1 MHISSCQFPFFKTNV
16 RIISTKKLVLISP
29 PEIAA
34 ALNNYYQNLLH
45 PQKIYELRYAYFI
58 SIIMKKSRVDAAAAI
73 KSKAVSPKPNPRWG
87 REEETEIFAKKVKLF
102 RQGKISDDDFRRF
115 RLQHGAYGSRLRMD
129 YSMVRIKV
137 PGGEIT
143 PEQVEKI
150 ASLSEAFSIGSAHV
164 STRQNIQLHWVQL
177 EDVSE
182 VMRGLVEVGL
192 TTREAC
198 GNTVRNVMCSHFAGV
213 CPSEAFDATPYAKAI
228 ARFLLRNPMCQNL
241 PRKFKINFSCCDSHG
256 LVRIADIGLV
266 PAVKQVPSSSPSSSS
281 SSNTSSSSSSNTSSS
296 SPSSNQKTTT
306 EENERSDTI
315 RGFKIYLGGGLGAA
329 SFIGH
334 LLEDFTPE
342 EKLLATCMA
351 TIRLFDRHGN
361 RENMARN
368 RMRYLVHEMGWEK
381 FQRMA
386 LKERSIVEM
395 TTSYSTE
402 QLFDVKSHED
412 TGLVLQQQRP
422 RQQQQQQ
429 QQQPNASGSR
439 MMAAT
444 TTTTN
449 TRPTKLPMLNGNI
462 TKDSPG
468 FERWLHTNAVPQK
481 QEGYFT
487 VFITLGAGDITAS
500 QLRVLASAIRDYSAE
515 GVARN
520 TPQQNFALR
529 YVRETDLPNLY
540 ERLTLAGLSNP
551 GALTIASAVGCSG
564 TTSCNLA
571 ITNSHRLAKEV
582 QRKFLELG
590 LDTDDYLRDATIK
603 ISGCPNSCGQHEIAT
618 IGFFGGATRM
628 NNTMTPTYTMLFGGS
643 AGEAGELGRAIMRVP
658 AKRVID
664 TTLKIIELYKNER
677 GGQVEVATAAA
688 SPSSGLS
695 DGDKDDND
703 DSEDKNYH
711 HYETLHQWIIRLVNG
726 QGSGS
731 IKNIEDMKAALTE
744 VTQLPSP
751 EQNSDAY
758 QDYGSDS
765 RFTAKTARG
774 ECAA

>member
-1 MHISSCQFPFFKTNV
+1 
-16 RIISTKKLVLISP
+16 
-29 PEIAA
+29 
-34 ALNNYYQNLLH
+34 
-45 PQKIYELRYAYFI
+45 
-58 SIIMKKSRVDAAAAI
+58 MKKSRVSASAVR
-73 KSKAVSPKPNPRWG
+73 SKPVSPKPNPRWG
-87 REEETEIFAKKVKLF
+87 REEETEIFAKNVKLF

-137 PGGEIT
+137 PSGEIT
-143 PEQVEKI
+143 PEQLEEI

-198 GNTVRNVMCSHFAGV
+198 GNSVRNVMCSHFAGV
-213 CPSEAFDATPYAKAI
+213 CPSEAFDATPYSKAI

-266 PAVKQVPSSSPSSSS
+266 PTVKKVSSSSPSPSSSS
-281 SSNTSSSSSSNTSSS
+281 SSSSST
-296 SPSSNQKTTT
+296 QTT
-306 EENERSDTI
+306 EENERSETI

-342 EKLLATCMA
+342 DRLLATCMA

-368 RMRYLVHEMGWEK
+368 RMRYLVHEMGWER
-381 FQRMA
+381 FQKMV

-412 TGLVLQQQRP
+412 I
-422 RQQQQQQ
+422 RQL
-429 QQQPNASGSR
+429 PKASGTI
-439 MMAAT
+439 T
-444 TTTTN
+444 TM
-449 TRPTKLPMLNGNI
+449 TKLPMLNVNV

-468 FERWLHTNAVPQK
+468 FDRWLHTNAVPQK

-487 VFITLGAGDITAS
+487 AFITLGAGDITAS

-529 YVRETDLPNLY
+529 YVRETDLLNLY
-540 ERLTLAGLSNP
+540 E
-551 GALTIASAVGCSG
+551 
-564 TTSCNLA
+564 
-571 ITNSHRLAKEV
+571 K
-582 QRKFLELG
+582 LE
-590 LDTDDYLRDATIK
+590 
-603 ISGCPNSCGQHEIAT
+603 
-618 IGFFGGATRM
+618 
-628 NNTMTPTYTMLFGGS
+628 
-643 AGEAGELGRAIMRVP
+643 
-658 AKRVID
+658 
-664 TTLKIIELYKNER
+664 
-677 GGQVEVATAAA
+677 
-688 SPSSGLS
+688 
-695 DGDKDDND
+695 
-703 DSEDKNYH
+703 
-711 HYETLHQWIIRLVNG
+711 
-726 QGSGS
+726 
-731 IKNIEDMKAALTE
+731 
-744 VTQLPSP
+744 
-751 EQNSDAY
+751 
-758 QDYGSDS
+758 
-765 RFTAKTARG
+765 
-774 ECAA
+774 

>member
-1 MHISSCQFPFFKTNV
+1 
-16 RIISTKKLVLISP
+16 
-29 PEIAA
+29 
-34 ALNNYYQNLLH
+34 
-45 PQKIYELRYAYFI
+45 
-58 SIIMKKSRVDAAAAI
+58 MKKFRGDAAAAAV
-73 KSKAVSPKPNPRWG
+73 KSKAAGPKPNPRWG
-87 REEETEIFAKKVKLF
+87 REEETEIFAKKVRLF

-129 YSMVRIKV
+129 YSMIRIKV

-143 PEQVEKI
+143 PEQIEKI

-198 GNTVRNVMCSHFAGV
+198 GNSVRNVMCSHFAGV

-266 PAVKQVPSSSPSSSS
+266 PAVKKVSSSSPSSSS
-281 SSNTSSSSSSNTSSS
+281 SSSST
-296 SPSSNQKTTT
+296 QTT
-306 EENERSDTI
+306 EENERSETI

-342 EKLLATCMA
+342 DRLLATCMA

-381 FQRMA
+381 FQRMV

-395 TTSYSTE
+395 TTSYSTQ

-412 TGLVLQQQRP
+412 TGLVVL
-422 RQQQQQQ
+422 QQQQ
-429 QQQPNASGSR
+429 QQQPQPNASGSK
-439 MMAAT
+439 MMSAT
-444 TTTTN
+444 TI
-449 TRPTKLPMLNGNI
+449 TRPTKLPMMNGNI

-468 FERWLHTNAVPQK
+468 FERWLHTNAVAQK
-481 QEGYFT
+481 QEGYVT

-515 GVARN
+515 GAARN

-529 YVRETDLPNLY
+529 YVREINLPNLY
-540 ERLTLAGLSNP
+540 ERLASAGLANP

-590 LDTDDYLRDATIK
+590 LDTDDSLRDATIK

-643 AGEAGELGRAIMRVP
+643 AGEAGELGKAVMRVP

-664 TTLKIIELYKNER
+664 TTLKIIELYKSQR
-677 GGQVEVATAAA
+677 GQVAIATDLG
-688 SPSSGLS
+688 SVDRNSG
-695 DGDKDDND
+695 DNGKDKND
-703 DSEDKNYH
+703 D
-711 HYETLHQWIIRLVNG
+711 HYETLHDWIMRLVRG

-731 IKNIEDMKAALTE
+731 INNIEDMKAALAE
-744 VTQLPSP
+744 VIQLPSP
-751 EQNSDAY
+751 EQNPDVY

-765 RFTAKTARG
+765 RFIAKTARG

>member
-1 MHISSCQFPFFKTNV
+1 M
-16 RIISTKKLVLISP
+16 KKLKVTASAVKTKS
-29 PEIAA
+29 AA
-34 ALNNYYQNLLH
+34 A
-45 PQKIYELRYAYFI
+45 
-58 SIIMKKSRVDAAAAI
+58 
-73 KSKAVSPKPNPRWG
+73 KPNPRWG
-87 REEETEIFAKKVKLF
+87 REEETEIFAKNVRLF
-102 RQGKISDDDFRRF
+102 RQGKISEDDFRRF

-143 PEQVEKI
+143 PEQLEKI

-198 GNTVRNVMCSHFAGV
+198 GNTVRNVMCSHFSGV

-256 LVRIADIGLV
+256 LVRVADIGLV
-266 PAVKQVPSSSPSSSS
+266 PTVKKLSSEM
-281 SSNTSSSSSSNTSSS
+281 
-296 SPSSNQKTTT
+296 TTT
-306 EENERSDTI
+306 KTENTGERI

-342 EKLLATCMA
+342 YRLLATCMA

-368 RMRYLVHEMGWEK
+368 RMRYLVHEMGWER
-381 FQRMA
+381 FQRMV

-395 TTSYSTE
+395 TTSYLTE

-412 TGLVLQQQRP
+412 T
-422 RQQQQQQ
+422 RQL
-429 QQQPNASGSR
+429 PKSSGR
-439 MMAAT
+439 MT
-444 TTTTN
+444 TM
-449 TRPTKLPMLNGNI
+449 TKLPMLNVNV

-487 VFITLGAGDITAS
+487 AFVTLGAGDITAS
-500 QLRVLASAIRDYSAE
+500 QLRTLASVIRDYSAE

-540 ERLTLAGLSNP
+540 EKLASVGLANP

-582 QRKFLELG
+582 QRRFLELG
-590 LDTDDYLRDATIK
+590 LDVDDSLRDATIK

-643 AGEAGELGRAIMRVP
+643 AGEAGELGRSVMRVP

-677 GGQVEVATAAA
+677 GAAAA
-688 SPSSGLS
+688 STAGSG
-695 DGDKDDND
+695 
-703 DSEDKNYH
+703 EEH
-711 HYETLHQWIIRLVNG
+711 HHDCRDETLHQWIIRLIKG

-731 IKNIEDMKAALTE
+731 IKNIEDMKAALAQ
-744 VTQLPSP
+744 VVQLPSP
-751 EQNSDAY
+751 QQEPDAY
-758 QDYGSDS
+758 RDYGSDS
-765 RFTAKTARG
+765 HFTAKTARG

>member
-1 MHISSCQFPFFKTNV
+1 
-16 RIISTKKLVLISP
+16 
-29 PEIAA
+29 
-34 ALNNYYQNLLH
+34 
-45 PQKIYELRYAYFI
+45 
-58 SIIMKKSRVDAAAAI
+58 MKKSRVSASAV
-73 KSKAVSPKPNPRWG
+73 KSKPVSPKPNPRWG
-87 REEETEIFAKKVKLF
+87 REEETEMFAKNVKLF
-102 RQGKISDDDFRRF
+102 RQGKISDDNFRRF

-137 PGGEIT
+137 PSGEIT
-143 PEQVEKI
+143 PEQLEKI

-198 GNTVRNVMCSHFAGV
+198 GNSVRNVMCSHFAGV
-213 CPSEAFDATPYAKAI
+213 CPSEAFDATPYSKAI

-266 PAVKQVPSSSPSSSS
+266 PAVKKSSSPSPSSSS
-281 SSNTSSSSSSNTSSS
+281 SSSST
-296 SPSSNQKTTT
+296 PSSTTT
-306 EENERSDTI
+306 ENGSETI

-342 EKLLATCMA
+342 DRLLATCMA

-368 RMRYLVHEMGWEK
+368 RMRYLVHEMGWER
-381 FQRMA
+381 FQKMV

-395 TTSYSTE
+395 TTSYATQ

-412 TGLVLQQQRP
+412 TRMLPLP
-422 RQQQQQQ
+422 D
-429 QQQPNASGSR
+429 ASSG
-439 MMAAT
+439 T
-444 TTTTN
+444 TIAM
-449 TRPTKLPMLNGNI
+449 TRTKTTKLPMLNGNV
-462 TKDSPG
+462 TKDSPA
-468 FERWLHTNAVPQK
+468 FERWLHTNAVSQK
-481 QEGYFT
+481 HEGYVT

-529 YVRETDLPNLY
+529 YVRETDLANLY
-540 ERLTLAGLSNP
+540 EKLTSAGLANP

-590 LDTDDYLRDATIK
+590 LDIDDSLRDATIK

-643 AGEAGELGRAIMRVP
+643 AGETGELGRAVMRVP

-664 TTLKIIELYKNER
+664 TTLKIIELYKKER
-677 GGQVEVATAAA
+677 SAAA
-688 SPSSGLS
+688 TTTTATTTTTTASSAIAGGDHE
-695 DGDKDDND
+695 DGDKEQQQQHN
-703 DSEDKNYH
+703 H
-711 HYETLHQWIIRLVNG
+711 ETLHQWIIHLVKG

-731 IKNIEDMKAALTE
+731 IKNIEDMKAALAE
-744 VTQLPSP
+744 VIQLPSSQ
-751 EQNSDAY
+751 QNPDAY
-758 QDYGSDS
+758 RDYGSDTH
-765 RFTAKTARG
+765 FTAKTARG

>member
-1 MHISSCQFPFFKTNV
+1 
-16 RIISTKKLVLISP
+16 
-29 PEIAA
+29 
-34 ALNNYYQNLLH
+34 
-45 PQKIYELRYAYFI
+45 
-58 SIIMKKSRVDAAAAI
+58 MKKSRRVAAAI
-73 KSKAVSPKPNPRWG
+73 NSKPVTPKPNPRWG
-87 REEETEIFAKKVKLF
+87 REEETEIFANKVRLF

-143 PEQVEKI
+143 PEQLEKI

-198 GNTVRNVMCSHFAGV
+198 GNSVRNVMCSHFAGV
-213 CPSEAFDATPYAKAI
+213 CPSEAFDSTPYSKAI

-241 PRKFKINFSCCDSHG
+241 PRKFKINFSCCDNHG

-266 PAVKQVPSSSPSSSS
+266 PAIKSS
-281 SSNTSSSSSSNTSSS
+281 
-296 SPSSNQKTTT
+296 T
-306 EENERSDTI
+306 ENGSGETI

-334 LLEDFTPE
+334 LLEDFTSE
-342 EKLLATCMA
+342 DRVLATCMA

-361 RENMARN
+361 RQNMARN
-368 RMRYLVHEMGWEK
+368 RMRYLVHEIGWEK
-381 FQRMA
+381 FQKMV
-386 LKERSIVEM
+386 LQERSIVEM
-395 TTSYSTE
+395 TTSHSTA
-402 QLFDVKSHED
+402 QLYDVKSHED
-412 TGLVLQQQRP
+412 TRQLLPKAP
-422 RQQQQQQ
+422 RIM
-429 QQQPNASGSR
+429 S
-439 MMAAT
+439 
-444 TTTTN
+444 
-449 TRPTKLPMLNGNI
+449 KLPMLNLKV
-462 TKDSPG
+462 TKDSSG
-468 FERWLHTNAVPQK
+468 IDRWLHTNAVPQK

-487 VFITLGAGDITAS
+487 AFITLGAGDITAS
-500 QLRVLASAIRDYSAE
+500 QLRILASAIRDYSAE
-515 GVARN
+515 AVARN
-520 TPQQNFALR
+520 TAHQNFALR

-540 ERLTLAGLSNP
+540 EKLASAGLANP

-590 LDTDDYLRDATIK
+590 LDIDDSLRDATIK

-628 NNTMTPTYTMLFGGS
+628 NNMMTPTYTMLFGGS
-643 AGEAGELGRAIMRVP
+643 AGEAGELGKAVMRVP

-677 GGQVEVATAAA
+677 GAVTTG
-688 SPSSGLS
+688 
-695 DGDKDDND
+695 GDDDD
-703 DSEDKNYH
+703 DD
-711 HYETLHQWIIRLVNG
+711 ETLHQWIIRLVKG

-731 IKNIEDMKAALTE
+731 IKNIEDMKAALGQ
-744 VTQLPSP
+744 VIQLPPSP
-751 EQNSDAY
+751 QQNPDDY
-758 QDYGSDS
+758 RDYGSDS
-765 RFTAKTARG
+765 SFTAKTARG